1 MHNKIAVTLLSRL
14 GNQMFILATGF
25 HLAKKY
31 DKNLVLVEYGNN
43 GYEKYPLILDNH
55 IICTNTSGFKLIEEP
70 HTQPLMD
77 LSIIKN
83 IDKDVVL
90 KGYFQSDKY
99 FTREDVEEIFPIPT
113 DIKEKYSYLEDY
125 VCISVRRGDYL
136 LLGQMFNVIKAE
148 WYEEM
153 YHKYFEG
160 KKVLICGDDIE
171 WCKNNFHLQNQ
182 EFLENDGTTPE
193 ERLFIMAMC
202 KNHIISASTFSWWAA
217 YLSNGKVVAPYPWFG
232 KALAHLNQE
241 DKYCE
246 NWIKEKI
253 WE

>member
-1 MHNKIAVTLLSRL
+1 MNTIYVTLLSRL
-14 GNQMFILATGF
+14 GNQLFEVATAY
-25 HLAKKY
+25 HLAKTYK
-31 DKNLVLVEYGNN
+31 KRLVLLPNGNS
-43 GYEKYPLILDNH
+43 GYEDYDIILNCSERLETPLKAI
-55 IICTNTSGFKLIEEP
+55 KIEEP
-70 HTQPLMD
+70 YTQLLMD

-83 IDKDVVL
+83 IDKDIVL

-99 FTREDVEEIFPIPT
+99 FTREDVEELFPIPT

-171 WCKNNFHLQNQ
+171 WCKENFHLPNQ
-182 EFLENDGTTPE
+182 EFLENDGTTST

-232 KALAHLNQE
+232 RALSHLNQE

>member
-1 MHNKIAVTLLSRL
+1 MNTIYVTLLSRL
-14 GNQMFILATGF
+14 GNQLFEVATAY
-25 HLAKKY
+25 HLAKTYK
-31 DKNLVLVEYGNN
+31 KRLVLVENGNS
-43 GYEKYPLILDNH
+43 GYVAYPLILNVSERLEMPLNA
-55 IICTNTSGFKLIEEP
+55 IKIEEP
-70 HTQPLMD
+70 YTQLLMD

-83 IDKDVVL
+83 IDKDIVL

-99 FTREDVEEIFPIPT
+99 FTREDVEELFPIPT

-160 KKVLICGDDIE
+160 KKVLICSDDIE
-171 WCKNNFHLQNQ
+171 WCKENFHLPNQ

-232 KALAHLNQE
+232 RALSHLNQE